1 MAKAR
6 RRKAADT
13 RALSLGVC
21 LFLIAITWLVF
32 GQTLSHEFVNFDDHV
47 YVYEN
52 PVITGGLTLPG
63 IIWAFRRSHAR
74 NWHPLTTISHMLDC
88 QLFGLNAGG
97 HHFTNVFL
105 HTIAVILLFLVLR
118 DMTGGPSRTG
128 SVWPSAFVAAL
139 FSIHPLHVES
149 VAWISERKDVLSGVF
164 FMLTL
169 GAYVR
174 YARQPSPARYITML
188 TLFALGLV
196 SKPMLVTLPFVL
208 LLLDYWPLDRGQRT
222 EIRGSRRRIRPLAD
236 RRSAVRHGESI
247 RWWIRDQR
255 SATANPSFGGSGDRE
270 RVEGQSW
277 SNLVA
282 EKIPLLALSAAS
294 CLATL
299 LVQRHA
305 AGSIDQLPFAWRAN
319 NAIVTCVVYIWQML
333 WPVKLAVFYPHPDNR
348 LPFWRVLLALALL
361 ITITTTVIALRRK
374 RPYLITGWF
383 WYLGMLVPVIG
394 LVQVGEQARADR
406 YTYLPQ
412 IGLYLMLTWAIAD
425 LSASWRRRREIL
437 SVAAAVV
444 ITALTWRAWIQTS
457 YWENSETLWTHTLAV
472 TTDNDVA
479 HNNLGFIFLRRGE
492 LDEAISHFQTA
503 LNIRAN
509 NPETHYSLGSAL
521 VHNNLG
527 NAFLRKKLVDEAIAH
542 YEKAVELRPDYA
554 DGHYNLGSA
563 LLQEGR
569 IDEAI
574 AHWERTLSIQPNDA
588 EVHTTLGDALLRKGE
603 IGQAI
608 AHYETALEI
617 APRSVSTLNNLA
629 WALSTCSD
637 ASLRDGAKA
646 IELAQEADQLAGGKN
661 LIFIRTLAAAYAE
674 NGRFTDAIETAQR
687 ALQLATAQD
696 NFALANKL
704 EKDLDLYRTN
714 SPLRDFGLT
723 NAHQ

>member
-1 MAKAR
+1 MRRSSRSSKAIASR
-6 RRKAADT
+6 W
-13 RALSLGVC
+13 LILGVC
-21 LFLIAITWLVF
+21 IFLIAITWLVF

-52 PVITGGLTLPG
+52 PVVTGGITLPG
-63 IIWAFRRSHAR
+63 IIWAFAHTHAR

-97 HHFTNVFL
+97 HHFTNVVL
-105 HTIAVILLFLVLR
+105 HIIAVVLLFLLLR
-118 DMTGGPSRTG
+118 QMTGGPSRTG

-139 FSIHPLHVES
+139 FAIHPLHVES

-169 GAYVR
+169 AAYVR
-174 YARQPSPARYITML
+174 YARQPSAARYIMMTI
-188 TLFALGLV
+188 LFACGLM

-208 LLLDYWPLDRGQRT
+208 LLLDFWPLGRGQGMKGRGQR
-222 EIRGSRRRIRPLAD
+222 AD
-236 RRSAVRHGESI
+236 RRGQRAEGRGERLEVRREKSEVSGQWSVV
-247 RWWIRDQR
+247 
-255 SATANPSFGGSGDRE
+255 GG
-270 RVEGQSW
+270 
-277 SNLVA
+277 LVV

-299 LVQRHA
+299 LVQRQA
-305 AGSIDQLPFAWRAN
+305 AGSIDQLPFAWRVN
-319 NAIVTCVVYIWQML
+319 NAIVTCVAYIWQML

-348 LPFWRVLLALALL
+348 LLLWQVFLALALL
-361 ITITTTVIALRRK
+361 IAITVAVIALRQK
-374 RPYLITGWF
+374 RPYLITGWL

-412 IGLYLMLTWAIAD
+412 VGLYLALTWTIVD

-437 SVAAAVV
+437 SVAAATL
-444 ITALTWRAWIQTS
+444 IAALTWCAWIQAS
-457 YWENSETLWTHTLAV
+457 YWKNSETLWTHTLAV

-479 HNNLGFIFLRRGE
+479 HNNLGFIFLQRGE

-509 NPETHYSLGSAL
+509 SPQTHYNLGSAL

-527 NAFLRKKLVDEAIAH
+527 TALVRKKLVDEAIMH

-574 AHWERTLSIQPNDA
+574 AHWQKTVSIQPNDA
-588 EVHTTLGDALLRKGE
+588 EAHTTLGDALLRKGE

-608 AHYETALEI
+608 AQYQAALEI
-617 APRSVSTLNNLA
+617 APHSISALNNLA
-629 WALSTCSD
+629 WALATCPD
-637 ASLRDGAKA
+637 ASLRNGAKA
-646 IELAQEADQLAGGKN
+646 IELAQKADQLAGGQN
-661 LIFIRTLAAAYAE
+661 PIFIRTLAAAYAE

-687 ALQLATAQD
+687 ALQLALGQGD
-696 NFALANKL
+696 FALASKL

-714 SPLRDFGLT
+714 SPLRDFSLT
-723 NAHQ
+723 NAH

>member
-6 RRKAADT
+6 RRKAAGT
-13 RALSLGVC
+13 RGLSLGVC

-32 GQTLSHEFVNFDDHV
+32 GQTLGHEFVNFDDHV

-63 IIWAFRRSHAR
+63 IIWAFTHSHAR

-97 HHFTNVFL
+97 HHFTNVVL
-105 HTIAVILLFLVLR
+105 HTIAVVLLFLVLR
-118 DMTGGPSRTG
+118 DMTSGGRPVAGIGDAGRDQRSRLQSQG
-128 SVWPSAFVAAL
+128 ALWPSAFVAAL
-139 FSIHPLHVES
+139 FVIHPLHVES
-149 VAWISERKDVLSGVF
+149 VAWVSERKDLLSGVF

-169 GAYVR
+169 AAYVR
-174 YARQPSPARYITML
+174 YARQPSAARYVTMSI
-188 TLFALGLV
+188 LFACGLM

-208 LLLDYWPLDRGQRT
+208 LLLDYWPLGRGQRT
-222 EIRGSRRRIRPLAD
+222 AAFAKATAAGEVRGSPRRIRPLAD
-236 RRSAVRHGESI
+236 
-247 RWWIRDQR
+247 QR
-255 SATANPSFGGSGDRE
+255 SGDRG
-270 RVEGQSW
+270 RIEGQGW
-277 SNLVA
+277 SKLIL

-299 LVQRHA
+299 LVQRQA
-305 AGSIDQLPFAWRAN
+305 AGSIDQLPFAWRVN
-319 NAIVTCVVYIWQML
+319 NSIVTSIAYIWQML

-348 LPFWRVLLALALL
+348 LLFWQVILALALL
-361 ITITTTVIALRRK
+361 IAITAAVIALRQK

-412 IGLYLMLTWAIAD
+412 IGLYLALAWTIAD
-425 LSASWRRRREIL
+425 LSVSWRRRREIL
-437 SVAAAVV
+437 AVAAAVV
-444 ITALTWRAWIQTS
+444 ITALAWRAWIQTS
-457 YWENSETLWTHTLAV
+457 YWKNSETLWTHTLAV

-479 HNNLGFIFLRRGE
+479 HNNLGFIFLQRGE

-509 NPETHYSLGSAL
+509 NPQTHYNLGSAL

-527 NAFLRKKLVDEAIAH
+527 NALVRKKLVDEAIAH

-574 AHWERTLSIQPNDA
+574 AHWQKTVSIQPNDA
-588 EVHTTLGDALLRKGE
+588 EAHTTLGDALLRKGE

-608 AHYETALEI
+608 AHYQAALEFSPQSI
-617 APRSVSTLNNLA
+617 SMLNNLA
-629 WALSTCSD
+629 WALSTCPD
-637 ASLRDGAKA
+637 ASLRNGAKA
-646 IELAQEADQLAGGKN
+646 IELAEKADQLSGGKN
-661 LIFIRTLAAAYAE
+661 PTFMRTLAAAYAE
-674 NGRFTDAIETAQR
+674 NGRFNDAIETAQR

-696 NFALANKL
+696 NFALASKL

-714 SPLRDFGLT
+714 SPLRQFSPT

>member
-1 MAKAR
+1 
-6 RRKAADT
+6 
-13 RALSLGVC
+13 
-21 LFLIAITWLVF
+21 
-32 GQTLSHEFVNFDDHV
+32 
-47 YVYEN
+47 
-52 PVITGGLTLPG
+52 
-63 IIWAFRRSHAR
+63 
-74 NWHPLTTISHMLDC
+74 
-88 QLFGLNAGG
+88 
-97 HHFTNVFL
+97 
-105 HTIAVILLFLVLR
+105 
-118 DMTGGPSRTG
+118 MTGGPSRTG

-139 FSIHPLHVES
+139 FAVHPLHVES

-169 GAYVR
+169 AAYVR
-174 YARQPSPARYITML
+174 YARQPSAARYMMMTI
-188 TLFALGLV
+188 LFTLGLM

-208 LLLDYWPLDRGQRT
+208 LLLDFWPLGRGRGM
-222 EIRGSRRRIRPLAD
+222 EISGERSEVRRERSVVSGQWSVVSRRW
-236 RRSAVRHGESI
+236 SVVRG
-247 RWWIRDQR
+247 
-255 SATANPSFGGSGDRE
+255 
-270 RVEGQSW
+270 
-277 SNLVA
+277 LVV
-282 EKIPLLALSAAS
+282 EKIPLFALSAAS

-299 LVQRHA
+299 LVQRQA
-305 AGSIDQLPFAWRAN
+305 AGSIDQLPFAWRVN
-319 NAIVTCVVYIWQML
+319 NAIVTCVAHIWQML

-348 LPFWRVLLALALL
+348 LLLWQIFLALALL
-361 ITITTTVIALRRK
+361 IAITVAVIALRQK
-374 RPYLITGWF
+374 RPYLITGWL

-412 IGLYLMLTWAIAD
+412 VGLYLALTWTIVD
-425 LSASWRRRREIL
+425 LSASWRRPREIL
-437 SVAAAVV
+437 GVAAATL
-444 ITALTWRAWIQTS
+444 ITALTWRAWIQAS
-457 YWENSETLWTHTLAV
+457 YWKNSETLWTHTLAV
-472 TTDNDVA
+472 TSDNDVA

-509 NPETHYSLGSAL
+509 NPQTHYNLGSAL

-527 NAFLRKKLVDEAIAH
+527 NALVRKKLVDEAITH

-574 AHWERTLSIQPNDA
+574 AHWQKTLSLQPNDA
-588 EVHTTLGDALLRKGE
+588 EAHTTLGDALLRKGE

-617 APRSVSTLNNLA
+617 APRSILTLNNLA
-629 WALSTCSD
+629 WALSTCPD
-637 ASLRDGAKA
+637 ASLRNGAKA
-646 IELAQEADQLAGGKN
+646 IELAQKADQLAGGQN
-661 LIFIRTLAAAYAE
+661 PIFIRTLAGAYAE

-687 ALQLATAQD
+687 ALQLTLAQG

-714 SPLRDFGLT
+714 SPLRHSGLT
-723 NAHQ
+723 NARQ

>member
-1 MAKAR
+1 MR
-6 RRKAADT
+6 RSSRSSTAIVS
-13 RALSLGVC
+13 RWLILGVC
-21 LFLIAITWLVF
+21 VFLIAITWLVF

-63 IIWAFRRSHAR
+63 IIWAFTHSHAR

-105 HTIAVILLFLVLR
+105 HTIAVVLLFLVLR
-118 DMTGGPSRTG
+118 QMTGGPSRTG

-139 FSIHPLHVES
+139 FAIHPLHVES

-164 FMLTL
+164 FILTL
-169 GAYVR
+169 GAYAR
-174 YARQPSPARYITML
+174 YARRPSVARYIMMSI
-188 TLFALGLV
+188 LFACGLM
-196 SKPMLVTLPFVL
+196 SKPMLVTVPFVL
-208 LLLDYWPLDRGQRT
+208 LLLDHWPLGRGRGM
-222 EIRGSRRRIRPLAD
+222 EISGE
-236 RRSAVRHGESI
+236 RSEVR
-247 RWWIRDQR
+247 
-255 SATANPSFGGSGDRE
+255 RE
-270 RVEGQSW
+270 RSVVSGRW
-277 SNLVA
+277 SVVRGLVV

-299 LVQRHA
+299 LGQRQA
-305 AGSIDQLPFAWRAN
+305 AGSIDQLPFAWRVN
-319 NAIVTCVVYIWQML
+319 NAIVTCVAYIWQML

-348 LPFWRVLLALALL
+348 LLLWQIFLALALL
-361 ITITTTVIALRRK
+361 IAITVAVIASRQK
-374 RPYLITGWF
+374 RPYLMTGWL

-412 IGLYLMLTWAIAD
+412 VGLYLALTWTIVD

-437 SVAAAVV
+437 GVAAAVV
-444 ITALTWRAWIQTS
+444 ITALTWRAWIQAS
-457 YWENSETLWTHTLAV
+457 YWKNSETLWTHTLAV
-472 TTDNDVA
+472 TSDNDVA

-503 LNIRAN
+503 LNIRAD
-509 NPETHYSLGSAL
+509 NPQTHYNLGSAL

-527 NAFLRKKLVDEAIAH
+527 NALVRKKLVDEAITH

-574 AHWERTLSIQPNDA
+574 AHWQKTVSLQPNDA
-588 EVHTTLGDALLRKGE
+588 EAHTTLGDALLRKGE

-608 AHYETALEI
+608 AHYEKALEI
-617 APRSVSTLNNLA
+617 APHSLLTLNNLA
-629 WALSTCSD
+629 WALSTCPD
-637 ASLRDGAKA
+637 ASLRNGARA
-646 IELAQEADQLAGGKN
+646 IELAQKADQLAGGQN
-661 LIFIRTLAAAYAE
+661 PIFIRTLAAAYAE
-674 NGRFTDAIETAQR
+674 NGRFNDAIETAQR
-687 ALQLATAQD
+687 ALQLALAQD
-696 NFALANKL
+696 NFALASKL
-704 EKDLDLYRTN
+704 EKDLDLYRKF
-714 SPLRDFGLT
+714 SPKRKNLD
-723 NAHQ
+723 

>member
-1 MAKAR
+1 MRRSSRSSKAIPSR
-6 RRKAADT
+6 W
-13 RALSLGVC
+13 LILGVC
-21 LFLIAITWLVF
+21 VFLIAITWLVF

-63 IIWAFRRSHAR
+63 IIWAFTHTHAR

-105 HTIAVILLFLVLR
+105 HTIAVVLLFLVLR
-118 DMTGGPSRTG
+118 QMMGGPSRTG

-139 FSIHPLHVES
+139 FAVHPLHVES

-169 GAYVR
+169 AAYAR
-174 YARQPSPARYITML
+174 YARQPSAARYIMMTI
-188 TLFALGLV
+188 LFALGLM
-196 SKPMLVTLPFVL
+196 SKPMLVTMPFVL
-208 LLLDYWPLDRGQRT
+208 LLLDFWPLGRGRGMKGRGQR
-222 EIRGSRRRIRPLAD
+222 AD
-236 RRSAVRHGESI
+236 RRGQRAEGRGERLEVRHEKSEV
-247 RWWIRDQR
+247 
-255 SATANPSFGGSGDRE
+255 SG
-270 RVEGQSW
+270 QW
-277 SNLVA
+277 SVVSGLVV

-299 LVQRHA
+299 LVQRQA
-305 AGSIDQLPFAWRAN
+305 AGSIDQLPFAWRVN
-319 NAIVTCVVYIWQML
+319 NAIVTCVAYLWQML

-348 LPFWRVLLALALL
+348 LLLWQIFLALALL
-361 ITITTTVIALRRK
+361 IAITVAVIALRQK
-374 RPYLITGWF
+374 RPYLITGWL

-412 IGLYLMLTWAIAD
+412 VGLFLALTWAVVD

-437 SVAAAVV
+437 GVAAALA
-444 ITALTWRAWIQTS
+444 ITALSWRAWIQAS
-457 YWENSETLWTHTLAV
+457 YWKNSETLWTHTLAV
-472 TTDNDVA
+472 TSDNDVA
-479 HNNLGFIFLRRGE
+479 HNNLGFIFLRRDE

-509 NPETHYSLGSAL
+509 NPQTHYNLGSAL

-527 NAFLRKKLVDEAIAH
+527 NALVRKKLVDEAITH

-574 AHWERTLSIQPNDA
+574 AHWQKTLSIQPNDA
-588 EVHTTLGDALLRKGE
+588 EAHTTLGDALLRKGE

-608 AHYETALEI
+608 AQYQAALEFSPHSI
-617 APRSVSTLNNLA
+617 LTLNNLA
-629 WALSTCSD
+629 WALSTCPD
-637 ASLRDGAKA
+637 ASLRNGAKA
-646 IELAQEADQLAGGKN
+646 IELAQKADQLAGGQN
-661 LIFIRTLAAAYAE
+661 PIFIRTLAAAYAE

-696 NFALANKL
+696 NFALASKL

-714 SPLRDFGLT
+714 SPLRHSGLT

>member
-6 RRKAADT
+6 RRKTAGT
-13 RALSLGVC
+13 RWLSLGVC
-21 LFLIAITWLVF
+21 LFLIAITWLIF
-32 GQTLSHEFVNFDDHV
+32 WQTLGHEFVNFDDHV

-63 IIWAFRRSHAR
+63 IIWAFTHSHAR

-105 HTIAVILLFLVLR
+105 HTIAVVLLFLVLR
-118 DMTGGPSRTG
+118 QMTGGPSRTG
-128 SVWPSAFVAAL
+128 SVWRSAFVAAL
-139 FSIHPLHVES
+139 FAIHPLHVES
-149 VAWISERKDVLSGVF
+149 VAWISERKDVLSSVF

-174 YARQPSPARYITML
+174 YARQPSAARYIMMSI
-188 TLFALGLV
+188 LFACGLM

-208 LLLDYWPLDRGQRT
+208 LLLDYWPLGRGPAFAKLPSPKRF
-222 EIRGSRRRIRPLAD
+222 
-236 RRSAVRHGESI
+236 GES
-247 RWWIRDQR
+247 R
-255 SATANPSFGGSGDRE
+255 ATARQADVGS
-270 RVEGQSW
+270 QW
-277 SNLVA
+277 SVVRGLVF
-282 EKIPLLALSAAS
+282 EKIPLFALSAAS

-299 LVQRHA
+299 LVQRQA
-305 AGSIDQLPFAWRAN
+305 AGSIDQLPFASRVN
-319 NAIVTCVVYIWQML
+319 NAIFTSIAYIWQML
-333 WPVKLAVFYPHPDNR
+333 WPVKLSVFYPHPDNR
-348 LPFWRVLLALALL
+348 LLFWQVVLAVALL
-361 ITITTTVIALRRK
+361 IAITAAVIALRQK

-412 IGLYLMLTWAIAD
+412 IGLYLALTWTIAD
-425 LSASWRRRREIL
+425 LSVPWRRRREIL
-437 SVAAAVV
+437 GVAAAVV

-457 YWENSETLWTHTLAV
+457 YWKNSETLWTHTLAV

-479 HNNLGFIFLRRGE
+479 HNNLGFIFLQRGE

-509 NPETHYSLGSAL
+509 SPQTHYNLGSAL

-527 NAFLRKKLVDEAIAH
+527 NALVRKKLVDEAIAH

-574 AHWERTLSIQPNDA
+574 AHWQKTVSIQPNDA
-588 EVHTTLGDALLRKGE
+588 EAHTTLGDALLREGE

-608 AHYETALEI
+608 AQYQAALEI
-617 APRSVSTLNNLA
+617 APQSISTLNNLA
-629 WALSTCSD
+629 WALSTCPD
-637 ASLRDGAKA
+637 ASLRNGARA
-646 IELAQEADQLAGGKN
+646 IELAEKADQLSGGKN
-661 LIFIRTLAAAYAE
+661 PTFMRTLAAAYAE
-674 NGRFTDAIETAQR
+674 NGRFNDAIETAQR
-687 ALQLATAQD
+687 ALQLATAQG
-696 NFALANKL
+696 NFALADKL

-714 SPLRDFGLT
+714 SPLRHFSPT
-723 NAHQ
+723 NVHQ